1 MKDKKK
7 LEVLLKVIK
16 GIYDKNPGMQEMI
29 DVSMI
34 EIYAEEG
41 ISPEKVVLI
50 CCCLYHNGYW
60 KKKSKEEEDCWRNKK
75 QLMKIAGFTQ
85 KGENFQWW
93 SCKFLVLSA

>member
-60 KKKSKEEEDCWRNKK
+60 KKNLRKRKTVEEIKNSLWK
-75 QLMKIAGFTQ
+75 L
-85 KGENFQWW
+85 
-93 SCKFLVLSA
+93 